1 MLNNMKENLNFNS
14 LIQYSGKVTKVVGLT
29 IESLGPPSKIGDL
42 CTIISKEG
50 NSVPCEVVGF
60 EDSKLILMALTDM
73 YGISVG
79 DKVYSSRKNL
89 SIKIGD
95 NLIGRVI
102 NGLGEPIDSLGQWN
116 YEVEQ
121 SIYGNKSSILSRKRI
136 DTQLQF
142 GIKAID
148 AILPCGKGQRMGIF
162 AGSGVGKSTLLG
174 MIAKNTTADLNVIAL
189 IGERGRE
196 VKEFIDNELGEDG
209 LKRSIV
215 VVATS
220 DEPAIARVKGALLA
234 TSIAEY
240 FRDKGLDVM
249 FMMDSVTRFAMAQRE
264 IGISTGEKVA
274 QKGYTPSVF
283 SMLPK
288 LLERTGT
295 GEIGTITAL
304 YTVLVEGDD
313 MDEPIADTVRG
324 ILDGHIV
331 LTRKLANLGHY
342 PAIDILQSVSRL
354 KKQITS
360 TAHFNNINK
369 FISILAKYY
378 EKEELID
385 IGKIDRANN
394 PEIDYIIKMNS
405 ICKDFLRQSV
415 DDSYALNE
423 SINELEKILSSN

>member
-283 SMLPK
+283 SL
-288 LLERTGT
+288 
-295 GEIGTITAL
+295 
-304 YTVLVEGDD
+304 
-313 MDEPIADTVRG
+313 
-324 ILDGHIV
+324 
-331 LTRKLANLGHY
+331 
-342 PAIDILQSVSRL
+342 
-354 KKQITS
+354 
-360 TAHFNNINK
+360 
-369 FISILAKYY
+369 
-378 EKEELID
+378 
-385 IGKIDRANN
+385 
-394 PEIDYIIKMNS
+394 
-405 ICKDFLRQSV
+405 
-415 DDSYALNE
+415 
-423 SINELEKILSSN
+423 

>member
-415 DDSYALNE
+415 DDSYDLNE